1 MIRVTSP
8 APTNTETKETTAF
21 VPDATELQS
30 IGAQPTPQALPRAA
44 AFLGELVQD
53 HWFFGS
59 HVLPVLEEARDAER
73 WYVARRWDGPDGS
86 FSLQVFVWPSG
97 TRTMIHDHSSW
108 GAYACAAGTVF
119 EERYTRL
126 DDGSRHEH
134 ARLEGAWQLAWS
146 PEDGAST
153 VLPGDGGIHSV
164 GNPFEEAAVS
174 VHLYGPRLEEV
185 DGRDYDPSRD
195 YVCDRLDDPAG
206 DMDGTVAQDL
216 PVHGRRGC

>member
-1 MIRVTSP
+1 MIRATSP
-8 APTNTETKETTAF
+8 APMSRETDETTVFA
-21 VPDATELQS
+21 PDATELQD
-30 IGAQPTPQALPRAA
+30 IGALPTPQALPQAA
-44 AFLGELVQD
+44 AYLGTLVQD
-53 HWFFGS
+53 RSFLRS
-59 HVLPVLEEARDAER
+59 HVLPLLKEARDAER
-73 WYVARRWDGPDGS
+73 WYVARRWGGPDGS

-119 EERYTRL
+119 EERYERL

-134 ARLEGAWQLAWS
+134 ARLESAWQLSWT

-153 VLPGDGGIHSV
+153 VLPGNGGIHSV
-164 GNPFEEAAVS
+164 GNPYEEAAVS

-195 YVCDRLDDPAG
+195 YVCDRLEDPDEEMG
-206 DMDGTVAQDL
+206 GSVVQDW
-216 PVHGRRGC
+216 PVHQR

>member
-30 IGAQPTPQALPRAA
+30 IGAQPTLQALPRAA

-216 PVHGRRGC
+216 PAHGRRGC